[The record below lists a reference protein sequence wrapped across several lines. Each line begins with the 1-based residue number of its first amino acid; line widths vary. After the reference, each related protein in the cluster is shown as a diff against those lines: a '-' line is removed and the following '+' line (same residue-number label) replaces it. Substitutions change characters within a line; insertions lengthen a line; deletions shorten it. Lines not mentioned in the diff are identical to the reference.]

1 MLTLK
6 NTIEYDPIL
15 KSSILVTSDFHLDR
29 STFHCHMDAP
39 VNLFL
44 WIHQH
49 VACVLPLVRVLHI
62 GQLQCAVVL
71 KGTLA
76 MVKREQV
83 GILIPLNRV
92 VRVTNDATV
101 NVCVPSS
108 DGSDI
113 FHWSN
118 TGRTCCEKELSVHS
132 LRKSAERLMYYVSII
147 SFSTI
152 SYIF

>member
-6 NTIEYDPIL
+6 NTIKYDPIL
-15 KSSILVTSDFHLDR
+15 QSSILVLSYFHLDS

-49 VACVLPLVRVLHI
+49 IACVLPLVQVLHI

-101 NVCVPSS
+101 NVRVPSS
-108 DGSDI
+108 DGSNI

-118 TGRTCCEKELSVHS
+118 TGRTCCETELSAHS
-132 LRKSAERLMYYVSII
+132 ASESQLKGLCI
-147 SFSTI
+147 TCQ
-152 SYIF
+152 